1 MMTVSL
7 PLYLLLIANAA
18 LIVAAA
24 FAVMRV
30 ERALRESAEFWKSPT
45 GAALKSGSGDDAPG
59 EGRLIALRMAALQR
73 AIDELAARESTPVSE
88 PVVDLPV
95 AHAVRMAKR
104 GASVADIKQSCG
116 LNIGEAELLHRLH
129 GRPTGDARPSSEA
142 TRVARSA

>member
-30 ERALRESAEFWKSPT
+30 ERALRETAEFWQTPT
-45 GAALKSGSGDDAPG
+45 GATLKNASGDSSA
-59 EGRLIALRMAALQR
+59 EQNRLLALRMAALQR
-73 AIDELAARESTPVSE
+73 AVDELAAREPAET
-88 PVVDLPV
+88 VVELPL

-104 GASVADIKQSCG
+104 GASVSDISESCG
-116 LNIGEAELLHRLH
+116 LNTGEAELLHRLH
-129 GRPTGDARPSSEA
+129 GHPRSDATP
-142 TRVARSA
+142 VARSA